1 MVDVMLNAQDEMNS
15 VWDVDFPE
23 CNDWKDVDIQGIV
36 RQHIAKISARAF
48 IGKAGSTNDKWI
60 KTSIDFS
67 MDLWVVSLTLRQFP
81 PWTHPF
87 ILPFLPSRY
96 RITRQYK
103 DAHEALLPEI
113 NRYKDAK
120 ARGIQEKEI
129 FSLLHGMIDDAKG
142 DEQNSKDIV
151 ALQLIT
157 SLAGIHTSAMLTSY
171 LLFELCRHPEYV
183 QPLVEEAEATK
194 AKGPDWVKT
203 SHKEMMLMDSF
214 ICEVIRWNP
223 PVMLLPQRRA
233 MVPFTLADGSQVPSG
248 THCAWPMT
256 SINED
261 PDLIDDPAKFD
272 PFRNYKKRQEMG
284 ENAGAEKLATTAAP
298 EHLTFGYG
306 VQQCPGRFFAIN
318 EIKMIMNRLLTEY
331 EFKMT
336 DKMLKKRMHVGVEE
350 YLVPNPLMR
359 IMIRK
364 KPNV

>member
-1 MVDVMLNAQDEMNS
+1 
-15 VWDVDFPE
+15 
-23 CNDWKDVDIQGIV
+23 
-36 RQHIAKISARAF
+36 
-48 IGKAGSTNDKWI
+48 
-60 KTSIDFS
+60 
-67 MDLWVVSLTLRQFP
+67 
-81 PWTHPF
+81 
-87 ILPFLPSRY
+87 
-96 RITRQYK
+96 
-103 DAHEALLPEI
+103 
-113 NRYKDAK
+113 
-120 ARGIQEKEI
+120 
-129 FSLLHGMIDDAKG
+129 
-142 DEQNSKDIV
+142 
-151 ALQLIT
+151 
-157 SLAGIHTSAMLTSY
+157 
-171 LLFELCRHPEYV
+171 
-183 QPLVEEAEATK
+183 
-194 AKGPDWVKT
+194 
-203 SHKEMMLMDSF
+203 MDSF